1 MRFFLTCLLMF
12 SIFGCF
18 RAPKPPK
25 NVGEWLEK
33 AFPGQ
38 FEVVLSNLKILDIM
52 AQFRG
57 DKQAVIAD
65 KADPVVQ
72 FLLDWQKGT
81 ASLGLDSNSVI
92 EAHSLAKAD
101 VAKARQLF
109 QQLKMGG
116 LDRFSVGVVN
126 GAAFVQVFC
135 EPTAAF
141 RTTLLGQLKNILDKP
156 QGAKSPPVYLELLP
170 DSVYQTRYQDIV
182 PRADWKTDGGWQ
194 RDHKI
199 MALDIAWDHHLSV
212 TDLMRHWQ
220 LNLDSKYS
228 LPDHDLAFAAAKAW
242 ADKHLPQPFFMHPDQ
257 PYQVEIPKNKGL
269 HVRIGFPYFDQPLPK
284 EATDTLAPEPKGY
297 VSGVY
302 DWEGKAFLGWGRE
315 E

>member
-12 SIFGCF
+12 SIFSCF

-25 NVGEWLEK
+25 NVEEWLEK

-38 FEVVLSNLKILDIM
+38 FEVVTSNLKILDIM

-57 DKQAVIAD
+57 DKQAVIGD
-65 KADPVVQ
+65 KADPAVQ

-81 ASLGLDSNSVI
+81 PSLGLDSNSVI

-116 LDRFSVGVVN
+116 LDKFSVGVVN

-135 EPTAAF
+135 EPVSAF
-141 RTTLLGQLKNILDKP
+141 RAQLLGQLKNILDKP
-156 QGAKSPPVYLELLP
+156 QDSQTSPIYLELLA
-170 DSVYQTRYQDIV
+170 DSAYHTRYQDIV

-194 RDHKI
+194 RNHKI
-199 MALDIAWDHHLSV
+199 MALDIAWNHQLSV
-212 TDLMRHWQ
+212 PALMRHWK
-220 LNLDSKYS
+220 LNLDSNNS
-228 LPDHDLAFAAAKAW
+228 LPDRDLAFEAAKDW
-242 ADKHLPQPFFMHPDQ
+242 ADQHLPKPFFMYADQ
-257 PYQVEIPKNKGL
+257 PYRVDIPENKGL
-269 HVRIGFPYFDQPLPK
+269 HVRFGFPYFGQAFST
-284 EATDTLAPEPKGY
+284 EGTDTLAPDPKGY

-302 DWEGKAFLGWGRE
+302 DWEGKAFSGWRRE